1 MAKQKKNNKI
11 QNTYYQF
18 SKCLVNKYDIIAME
32 TLNIKG
38 MFQNKKWSNKLQK
51 IGLYK
56 LIHMIKYKAE

>member
-1 MAKQKKNNKI
+1 
-11 QNTYYQF
+11 
-18 SKCLVNKYDIIAME
+18 ME